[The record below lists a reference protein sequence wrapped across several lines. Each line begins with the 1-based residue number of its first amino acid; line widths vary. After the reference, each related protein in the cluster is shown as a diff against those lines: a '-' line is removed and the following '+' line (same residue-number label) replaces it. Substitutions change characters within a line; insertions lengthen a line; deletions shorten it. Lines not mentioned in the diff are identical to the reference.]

1 MGLRYGYRRVIIG
14 GPEIIASYLRKRMK
28 KNIQTS
34 VEVGCLKLG
43 IYNRGQNRGELGVHT
58 VFTTFDRGRCV
69 RLCAI

>member
-14 GPEIIASYLRKRMK
+14 GPEIIASYLRKRM

-58 VFTTFDRGRCV
+58 VFTTFDRGWCV